1 MASGSAQWKHYF
13 DEWGPSLLL
22 FARQQTGYLVDAED
36 VVQEAFIKVWK
47 TYDLKRPI
55 SKSLLYKAVRTVAID
70 HARSTTR
77 RKVRETAVYEERDT
91 DLEWFQRGLEQNE
104 RAIML
109 ETKIR
114 TLSKNQQ
121 EVLVLKI
128 WGELTFHEISET
140 LSISAN
146 TAASRYRYAL
156 EHLKKEISPTLI

>member
-1 MASGSAQWKHYF
+1 MASDPAQWKHYF

-47 TYDLKRPI
+47 TYDLKSPI
-55 SKSLLYKAVRTVAID
+55 SKSLLYTAVRTIAID

-77 RKVRETAVYEERDT
+77 RKARETTIYEERDT
-91 DLEWFQRGLEQNE
+91 DSEWFQRRLEQNE
-104 RAIML
+104 RATML

-114 TLSKNQQ
+114 NLSTDQQ

-128 WGELTFHEISET
+128 WGELTFKEISET
-140 LSISAN
+140 LNIPTN

>member
-1 MASGSAQWKHYF
+1 MASDSAQWKHYF

-47 TYDLKRPI
+47 TYAPNNPI
-55 SKSLLYKAVRTVAID
+55 SKSLLYSAVRTIAID

-77 RKVRETAVYEERDT
+77 RKVRETTIYEERDT
-91 DLEWFQRGLEQNE
+91 DSDWFQRRLEQNE
-104 RAIML
+104 RAAML
-109 ETKIR
+109 EAKVR
-114 TLSKNQQ
+114 NLSHDQQ

-128 WGELTFHEISET
+128 WGELTFQEISET
-140 LSISAN
+140 LEISAN

-156 EHLKKEISPTLI
+156 EHLKKEILPRLI